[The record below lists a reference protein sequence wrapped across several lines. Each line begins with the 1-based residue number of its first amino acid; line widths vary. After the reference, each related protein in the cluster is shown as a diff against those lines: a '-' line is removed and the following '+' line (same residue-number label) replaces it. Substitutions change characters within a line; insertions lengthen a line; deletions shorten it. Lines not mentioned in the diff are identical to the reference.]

1 MQASFFLINFFSLPI
16 KKKKKKKIGFVEV
29 PFEPGFTGMCKI
41 EFVEEP
47 FILKYLR
54 GNIMIRDIINSKF

>member
-1 MQASFFLINFFSLPI
+1 M
-16 KKKKKKKIGFVEV
+16 EV